1 MSPKALLRSF
11 PIVALAPFDESRF
24 LPSRPF
30 QTASRK
36 FQCQYDTTVEIHSQD
51 RNEIPGLP
59 LSTSQPGQQAKSL
72 GLCPKVGS
80 EIHLFSSRR
89 LGCSRILQTSKR
101 LAGGVH
107 VCSLEKGAYSQV
119 RFVTPGCCGSV
130 PKRPKRGVAAPS
142 PGSSEFAA
150 SRSNPG
156 GPTLL
161 DRDLWREFRARVA
174 RCGKSA
180 SGS

>member
-59 LSTSQPGQQAKSL
+59 PFPHLNQDNRPSHLACAPKLAPKFIYSQAEGSVAREFCRLQKGLLVGYTFAPWRRVLIRKFALLHLAVAGVFQSDLKGGSQPRL
-72 GLCPKVGS
+72 PGLPNS
-80 EIHLFSSRR
+80 
-89 LGCSRILQTSKR
+89 R
-101 LAGGVH
+101 LA
-107 VCSLEKGAYSQV
+107 A
-119 RFVTPGCCGSV
+119 RI
-130 PKRPKRGVAAPS
+130 RA
-142 PGSSEFAA
+142 
-150 SRSNPG
+150 
-156 GPTLL
+156 GPPY
-161 DRDLWREFRARVA
+161 
-174 RCGKSA
+174 
-180 SGS
+180 